1 MSKEGLEQYM
11 QLNYSIKITPDTEL
25 GYFAEIP
32 DLPGCV
38 GDGRTVEEAIADV
51 RDSQKHWLEIALDSG
66 SEIPLP
72 RTDEQFSG
80 HYALRMSRSLHRAIY
95 EEAEEEGVSMN
106 LYLNTLITENRH
118 IRSMKRLK
126 TQFTET
132 KLVYQV
138 EYEALLDAL
147 LGGTEAT
154 VRVAEPISLREVSNG

>member
-11 QLNYSIKITPDTEL
+11 QLNYSIKITHDTEL
-25 GYFAEIP
+25 GYFAEMP

-66 SEIPLP
+66 SDIPLP
-72 RTDEQFSG
+72 RTDDQFSG
-80 HYALRMSRSLHRAIY
+80 HYALRMPRSLHRAIY

-126 TQFTET
+126 THFTET

-138 EYEALLDAL
+138 KYDAWLEALLDT
-147 LGGTEAT
+147 TEAT
-154 VRVAEPISLREVSNG
+154 VRVSRPTLLKEVING